1 MINSKKIIIFALI
14 LTLAAI
20 ISAIIIVYAFKKNNE
35 PYYLK
40 SLNNNVA
47 LYKGK
52 VLVEVYDDINT
63 NNLTDYDRYLLRN
76 GIVVENIENIDEIL
90 EDYNS

>member
-1 MINSKKIIIFALI
+1 MTKSRKFIIFSLSITLSLI
-14 LTLAAI
+14 LAAI
-20 ISAIIIVYAFKKNNE
+20 ILVFAYKESKT

-40 SLNNNVA
+40 SLNQNVA

-52 VLVEVYDDINT
+52 TLIEIYDDIDINL
-63 NNLTDYDRYLLRN
+63 LTDYDRYLLRN
-76 GIVVENIENIDEIL
+76 GIIVENPEKIDEIL